1 MIDEGA
7 QDALIEYTGEDT
19 NYENLHN
26 CINNVTLMHCTILPE
41 THDNLYI
48 TRAHLT
54 LEFHVDC
61 IIDNRS
67 QKNLILI
74 SLVDKLKLPLEP
86 HTYPY
91 SLGWKDSSSSSKITH
106 TFTVSFSLGPHFVDE
121 VTYDVIRMDY
131 YGLLLGN
138 PFQYD
143 RKAFYDAFNNT
154 YQIQKDTNNYLIH
167 STQYI
172 EQIKNLVLSCKQGH
186 KAVNNAI
193 ELAFIF
199 VRPQHNAPSSI
210 TTISHHKDE
219 IQQLLNKY
227 QYVFKSPSSLPP
239 SRPINHAIDLIPGS
253 SLPIAPLYQN

>member
-1 MIDEGA
+1 VLYCTYCKGKGHDKDHFPKKKKKSLVVMIDEGA

-131 YGLLLGN
+131 YGSMNLHLWVLI
-138 PFQYD
+138 
-143 RKAFYDAFNNT
+143 T
-154 YQIQKDTNNYLIH
+154 YQK
-167 STQYI
+167 
-172 EQIKNLVLSCKQGH
+172 
-186 KAVNNAI
+186 
-193 ELAFIF
+193 
-199 VRPQHNAPSSI
+199 
-210 TTISHHKDE
+210 
-219 IQQLLNKY
+219 
-227 QYVFKSPSSLPP
+227 
-239 SRPINHAIDLIPGS
+239 
-253 SLPIAPLYQN
+253 